1 VTGQFAQPDFDSL
14 DPYSVL
20 GVPEQATNCQI
31 KKTFHKL
38 SKQYHPGRLPS
49 LPNQQDAHTTFTL
62 ISNAYKLLMDPDKRR
77 KHDLT
82 LRSIHTVINNTTN
95 NVDDEDSGSEEEK
108 VFGKCDWG
116 HIVTCNF
123 PQLKQLKCTVDGCNK
138 LVHHLCQIEF
148 EQREGFPETMPL
160 KCCLHHPQSPLTASK
175 LPPVND
181 PEDKLH
187 SSSASNSKTSMA
199 DSSGHPNDAG
209 KKAAAKVAA
218 SSSDMS
224 SSSDDSSDN
233 LSNDHEDGAR
243 SAQTR
248 GRGKNLAFQRRFG
261 QDKQVR
267 LGAPS
272 ADESSD
278 DLSND
283 HNEGAPSATTT
294 GCGKILAGKKLRR
307 VLPTAK
313 NRSTKSVARDVAQCV
328 YFDVFSTYPHHKLQE
343 AEEFDE
349 IKAAVKSVTT
359 NVTSQCS

>member
-1 VTGQFAQPDFDSL
+1 
-14 DPYSVL
+14 
-20 GVPEQATNCQI
+20 
-31 KKTFHKL
+31 
-38 SKQYHPGRLPS
+38 
-49 LPNQQDAHTTFTL
+49 
-62 ISNAYKLLMDPDKRR
+62 M
-77 KHDLT
+77 
-82 LRSIHTVINNTTN
+82 
-95 NVDDEDSGSEEEK
+95 
-108 VFGKCDWG
+108 
-116 HIVTCNF
+116 
-123 PQLKQLKCTVDGCNK
+123 
-138 LVHHLCQIEF
+138 
-148 EQREGFPETMPL
+148 
-160 KCCLHHPQSPLTASK
+160 ASK
-175 LPPVND
+175 PPPVND

-278 DLSND
+278 DSSND
-283 HNEGAPSATTT
+283 HNEGAHSATTT